1 MGREGSGGKRG
12 RGPGRPFVKGESGN
26 PAGRPPGSKNLTK
39 LLMERLDDRAE
50 ELIDA
55 LIERALQGDG
65 AATRIIAER
74 AMPAQKGMLVDF
86 ELPERRPDGSMDPVK
101 VQESLLEA
109 VASGKITPA
118 DAANIS
124 IIFDRIISAKNEL
137 LFEQK
142 VFATEQEVIKIA
154 KMVK

>member
-1 MGREGSGGKRG
+1 MSEEEKKVPRG
-12 RGPGRPFVKGESGN
+12 RGRPFKAGQSGN
-26 PAGRPPGSKNLTK
+26 PAGRPKGSKNLTK
-39 LLMERLDDRAE
+39 LLLERLDDRAE
-50 ELIDA
+50 LLIDA
-55 LIERALQGDG
+55 IIDRALKGDG
-65 AATRIIAER
+65 AATKIIAER

-101 VQESLLEA
+101 VQESFLEA

-118 DAANIS
+118 DAANLS
-124 IIFDRIISAKNEL
+124 IIFDRMMAAKNEL

-142 VFATEQEVIKIA
+142 VLATEQEVMRIA

>member
-1 MGREGSGGKRG
+1 MSEEKKKVPRG
-12 RGPGRPFVKGESGN
+12 RGRPFKAGQSGN
-26 PAGRPPGSKNLTK
+26 PAGRPKGSKNLTK
-39 LLMERLDDRAE
+39 LLLERLDDRAE
-50 ELIDA
+50 LLIDA
-55 LIERALQGDG
+55 IIDRALKGDG
-65 AATRIIAER
+65 AATKIIAER

-101 VQESLLEA
+101 VQESFLEA

-118 DAANIS
+118 DAANLS
-124 IIFDRIISAKNEL
+124 IIFDRMMAAKNEL

-142 VFATEQEVIKIA
+142 VLATEQEVMRIA

>member
-1 MGREGSGGKRG
+1 MSEEEKKAPRG
-12 RGPGRPFVKGESGN
+12 RGRPFKAGQSGN
-26 PAGRPPGSKNLTK
+26 PAGRPKGSKNLTK
-39 LLMERLDDRAE
+39 LLLERLDDRAE
-50 ELIDA
+50 LLIDA
-55 LIERALQGDG
+55 IIDRALKGDG
-65 AATRIIAER
+65 AATKIIAER

-101 VQESLLEA
+101 VQESFLEA

-118 DAANIS
+118 DAANLS
-124 IIFDRIISAKNEL
+124 IIFDRMMAAKNEL

-142 VFATEQEVIKIA
+142 VLATEQEVMRIA

>member
-1 MGREGSGGKRG
+1 MGNEGGGEKRG
-12 RGPGRPFVKGESGN
+12 RGPGRPFAKGESGN
-26 PAGRPPGSKNLTK
+26 PSGRPPGSKNLTK
-39 LLMERLDDRAE
+39 LLMERLDGRAE

-55 LIERALQGDG
+55 LIDRALKGDG
-65 AATRIIAER
+65 AATRIIADR

-86 ELPERRPDGSMDPVK
+86 ELPEKRPDGSMDPVK

-118 DAANIS
+118 DAANLS
-124 IIFDRIISAKNEL
+124 IIFDRMMAAKNEL

-142 VFATEQEVIKIA
+142 VLATEQEVMRIA

>member
-1 MGREGSGGKRG
+1 MSTDDNRPKQGRG
-12 RGPGRPFVKGESGN
+12 RGRPFEPGQSGN
-26 PAGRPPGSKNLTK
+26 PAGRPKGSKNLTK
-39 LLMERLDDRAE
+39 LLLERLDDRAE

-55 LIERALQGDG
+55 LIDRALKGDG
-65 AATRIIAER
+65 AATKIISDR
-74 AMPAQKGMLVDF
+74 AMPVQKGMLVDF
-86 ELPERRPDGSMDPVK
+86 ELPDRRPDGSMDPVK

-109 VASGKITPA
+109 VASGKITPS

-124 IIFDRIISAKNEL
+124 IIFDRMMNAKNDL

-142 VFATEQEVIKIA
+142 VLATEQEVMRIA